1 MTHEMELCSISSLVP
16 TINVILDY
24 FLAAELEA
32 VCLSTV
38 NFVEIGCG
46 IFLGETENGF
56 VISDHMDSLPP
67 PKKYRKKQKSFAMTT
82 RD

>member
-1 MTHEMELCSISSLVP
+1 MELCSISSLVP

-38 NFVEIGCG
+38 NFVEIEWG
-46 IFLGETENGF
+46 IFFLGETENGF
-56 VISDHMDSLPP
+56 VILDHMDSSPP
-67 PKKYRKKQKSFAMTT
+67 PKKYTEKPKK
-82 RD
+82 DHLP